1 MIRRRSTFALAL
13 LPWSSAFA
21 RHQAAS
27 APQPNEKKPED
38 KRIFLSFDTGH
49 MGVANL
55 IADTLKR
62 YDARATFFLA
72 NEPTLTGGFTLDDEW
87 APWWKARAGEGHD
100 FGAHTWDHDIWLEDL
115 PGDKFKVRTV
125 AGINAPVV
133 HEITAAQYGESLKKV
148 AERFKVMTGREM
160 GPIFRAPAGK
170 TSKAL
175 LAAAKS
181 AGFEHVGWSP
191 AGFLGDELSSE
202 KFPNAELLEKAIKTV
217 KGGDILLAHLGIW
230 SRLDPWAPAVLEPL
244 MRSLKDR
251 GYTFAPIREHPRY
264 ASLFRSSSNAGNSS
278 NSIKA

>member
-1 MIRRRSTFALAL
+1 MIRRRSTFALAF
-13 LPWSSAFA
+13 LPWSAFA
-21 RHQAAS
+21 RQP
-27 APQPNEKKPED
+27 APADESSS
-38 KRIFLSFDTGH
+38 KRVFLSFDTGH

-87 APWWKARAGEGHD
+87 APWWKARAAEGHD

-115 PGDKFKVRTV
+115 PGDRFKVRTV

-133 HEITAAQYGESLKKV
+133 HEITAAQYGESLQRV
-148 AERFKVMTGREM
+148 AERFKVMTGHEM

-175 LAAAKS
+175 LAAAKA

-202 KFPNAELLEKAIKTV
+202 KFPNAELLDKAIKNV
-217 KGGDILLAHLGIW
+217 KSGDILLAHLGIW
-230 SRLDPWAPAVLEPL
+230 SRLDPWAPAVLDPL

-251 GYTFAPIREHPRY
+251 GYSFAPIREHPRY
-264 ASLFRSSSNAGNSS
+264 ASLYRS
-278 NSIKA
+278 KA